1 MLDLAPIDLA
11 LVAALGFLG
20 SFGHCA
26 GMCGPL
32 VVAFSL
38 SRQSRQG
45 GEPRWADRI
54 RFQLLLTLGR
64 LLSYSL
70 VGALVGSLGSVLVAG
85 GQLAGIGSPL
95 RQSITIL
102 TGLLLVGLGI
112 HQINPQLLPRI
123 PLWHPFR
130 QVNLH
135 ERLQTGMLALS
146 HHSRWWTPA
155 GLGLAWGLI
164 PCGFLYTAQIRAAE
178 TGSFWLGL
186 LTMLAFGLGT
196 APTLMGVGLSASL
209 LSADRRSQLFRAG
222 GWITL
227 VMGIL
232 LLLRTDAMV
241 DLTGYGSLLTLM
253 LALIARPISKLWS
266 GPMRY
271 RRALGVGSWVLALA
285 HTGHR
290 IDHTLAWNPE
300 GIAFL
305 IPRHQWG
312 LGLGALSLA
321 LIIPAGL
328 TSFDAAMRRSWWRK
342 LHLLCIP
349 ALGLGVAHCI
359 LTGSRFWQGSQLNG
373 GLMALMGGSVGL
385 VLLLR
390 WGLVWKILSLES
402 FYVAPKSAMGQ
413 TSHQTGDPVCSS
425 SPQGDPGVE
434 SGCHSG

>member
-38 SRQSRQG
+38 SRSSRQG

-64 LLSYSL
+64 LLSYGL
-70 VGALVGSLGSVLVAG
+70 VGALLGSLGSVLVAG
-85 GQLAGIGSPL
+85 GHLAGIGSPL

-112 HQINPQLLPRI
+112 HQINPQLLPRL

-130 QVNLH
+130 QVKLH
-135 ERLQTGMLALS
+135 ERLQMGMLALS
-146 HHSRWWTPA
+146 HHQRWWTPA

-178 TGSFWLGL
+178 TGNFWLGL

-227 VMGIL
+227 GMGIL

-241 DLTGYGSLLTLM
+241 DLTGYGSLLALM
-253 LALIARPISKLWS
+253 LALIARPISQLWS

-271 RRALGVGSWVLALA
+271 RRGLGVGSVVLALA
-285 HTGHR
+285 HTGHMV
-290 IDHTLAWNPE
+290 DHTLAWNLE
-300 GIAFL
+300 AIAFL

-321 LIIPAGL
+321 LMLPAGL
-328 TSFDAAMRRSWWRK
+328 TSFDAAMRKPWWRK
-342 LHLLCIP
+342 LHLLSLP
-349 ALGLGVAHCI
+349 ALGLATAHCL
-359 LTGSRFWQGSQLNG
+359 LTGYRFWQGSQLNVW
-373 GLMALMGGSVGL
+373 LVALLGVGVGV
-385 VLLLR
+385 VLLVR
-390 WGLVWKILSLES
+390 WGFVWKIFSLETY
-402 FYVAPKSAMGQ
+402 YVAPKSTAYH
-413 TSHQTGDPVCSS
+413 SNHPICPA
-425 SPQGDPGVE
+425 SPERDPGVE
-434 SGCHSG
+434 SSCHSS